1 MESIGNFVKYGHST
15 ILTLQSH
22 ENGFL
27 SSVCI
32 IFNSFHWYFS
42 STYETLLPIALIK
55 CISKYFSFVLL

>member
-1 MESIGNFVKYGHST
+1 MESIGKFIEDGHSAV
-15 ILTLQSH
+15 LTLQSH

-27 SSVCI
+27 SSVRI

-42 STYETLLPIALIK
+42 STYEKLIPISLIK